1 MKQKPKQ
8 RKRKHT
14 TATQPARYKNNDIN
28 AQHHV
33 RHRAGKKGA
42 KMSKLNG
49 TLGRSQR
56 YRLKA
61 REDITA

>member
-14 TATQPARYKNNDIN
+14 QATQKARYKNNDMN
-28 AQHHV
+28 TQYHV

-42 KMSKLNG
+42 KMSELNG
-49 TLGRSQR
+49 TLGRSQH
-56 YRLKA
+56 YKLGD
-61 REDITA
+61 REDNTA

>member
-1 MKQKPKQ
+1 MKQKSKQ

-14 TATQPARYKNNDIN
+14 QATQKAHYKSNDIN

-33 RHRAGKKGA
+33 RHRPGKKGV
-42 KMSKLNG
+42 KMSKLKG
-49 TLGRSQR
+49 TLGRLQS